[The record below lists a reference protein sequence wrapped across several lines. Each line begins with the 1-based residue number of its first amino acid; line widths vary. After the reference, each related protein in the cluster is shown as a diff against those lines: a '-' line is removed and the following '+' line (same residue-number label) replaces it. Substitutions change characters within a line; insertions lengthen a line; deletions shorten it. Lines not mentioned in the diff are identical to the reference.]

1 MMTAPSPAV
10 PTKKITLPP
19 VPGFDRSAT
28 VTPRKTPLEL
38 AQERRIRAQ
47 PEPVKTAPVTRA
59 SIRAA
64 ELMAQLRT
72 GPKTA
77 AEIGLA
83 LNVDTGRIST
93 TLTNLRKAGKV
104 TFQDRR
110 NQGLSGVWSMVK
122 GVKA

>member
-1 MMTAPSPAV
+1 MMTTPSPAV

-19 VPGFDRSAT
+19 VPGFDRAAT
-28 VTPRKTPLEL
+28 APTPRKTPLEL

-47 PEPVKTAPVTRA
+47 PEQVKTAPVT
-59 SIRAA
+59 RAA

-77 AEIGLA
+77 AEIGQA
-83 LNVDTGRIST
+83 LNIDTGRIST
-93 TLTNLRKAGKV
+93 TLTNLRKKGKV
-104 TFQDRR
+104 AFRERR

>member
-1 MMTAPSPAV
+1 MMTTPSPAV

-19 VPGFDRSAT
+19 VPGFDRAAT
-28 VTPRKTPLEL
+28 AAPRKTPLEL

-59 SIRAA
+59 SIHQA
-64 ELMAQLRT
+64 ELLAQLRT

-77 AEIGLA
+77 AEIGQA
-83 LNVDTGRIST
+83 LNIDTGRIST
-93 TLTNLRKAGKV
+93 TLSNLRKAGKV
-104 TFQDRR
+104 AFRDRR
-110 NQGLSGVWSMVK
+110 NQGLSGMWSVVK